1 MGVSSMTEA
10 GLSSSDSSLL
20 TNVLREAIFTASEKS
35 IAGSVYN
42 VYDMTATPGLTVQIP
57 VYPEATAFAPT
68 QAQDIDGEAITTTN
82 ETITASE
89 IGARIDVSDLLAE
102 STARTMASDVGV
114 MLGNA
119 IAEKIDTD
127 AFSLFT
133 SVTAGVGDNAAD
145 LTSDDVL
152 SAVYT
157 LRNANAPTD
166 ADGDYYA
173 VVHPGQALRLTKAL
187 VGAGFNSSNGN
198 ALSNTGNALISS
210 SAYVGRLFNVKIFQS
225 TALGND
231 SVATD
236 TEGCLFSPIAFGHIL
251 KRPIRVETQRD
262 ASARTTE
269 YVATTARGNAILKNN
284 YAVRLKGA
292 KSI

>member
-1 MGVSSMTEA
+1 MALTSMNEA

-57 VYPEATAFAPT
+57 IYPEATAYTPT
-68 QAQDIDGEAITTTN
+68 QAQDILGEAISTSN
-82 ETITASE
+82 QTITAAE

-102 STARTMASDVGV
+102 STARNMASDVGV
-114 MLGNA
+114 LLGNS
-119 IAEKIDTD
+119 IAEKIDVE
-127 AFSLFT
+127 AFKKFRE
-133 SVTAGVGDNAAD
+133 VTAGVGDNAAD
-145 LTSDDVL
+145 LSANDIL

-166 ADGDYYA
+166 ADGDYFA
-173 VVHPGQALRLTKAL
+173 VLHPGQALRLTKELIA
-187 VGAGFNSSNGN
+187 AGINTNAG
-198 ALSNTGNALISS
+198 ALSSVGNSLISS
-210 SAYVGRLFNVKIFQS
+210 SAYVGKMFNVKIFQS
-225 TALGND
+225 TALEDD
-231 SVATD
+231 SVAND

-251 KRPIRVETQRD
+251 KRAIRVETQRD

-284 YAVRLKGA
+284 YAVRLRGA
-292 KSI
+292 KNI

>member
-1 MGVSSMTEA
+1 MALTSMNEA

-35 IAGSVYN
+35 IAGSVFN

-57 VYPEATAFAPT
+57 IYPEATAYTPT
-68 QAQDIDGEAITTTN
+68 QAQDILGEAISTSN
-82 ETITASE
+82 QVITAAE

-102 STARTMASDVGV
+102 STARNMASDVGV
-114 MLGNA
+114 LLGNS
-119 IAEKIDTD
+119 IAEKIDVE
-127 AFSLFT
+127 AFKKFRD
-133 SVTAGVGDNAAD
+133 VTAGVGDNAAD
-145 LTSDDVL
+145 LSANDIL

-166 ADGDYYA
+166 ADGDYFA
-173 VVHPGQALRLTKAL
+173 VLHPGQALRLTKELIA
-187 VGAGFNSSNGN
+187 AGINTNAG
-198 ALSNTGNALISS
+198 ALSSTGNALISS
-210 SAYVGRLFNVKIFQS
+210 SAYVGKMFNVKIFQS
-225 TALGND
+225 TALEDD
-231 SVATD
+231 SVAND

-251 KRPIRVETQRD
+251 KRAIRVETQRD

-292 KSI
+292 KNI

>member
-1 MGVSSMTEA
+1 MATTSMTEA

-57 VYPEATAFAPT
+57 IYPEATAYTPT
-68 QAQDIDGEAITTTN
+68 QAQDILGEAISTSN
-82 ETITASE
+82 QTITAAE

-102 STARTMASDVGV
+102 STARNMASDVGV
-114 MLGNA
+114 LLGNS
-119 IAEKIDTD
+119 IAEKIDVE
-127 AFSLFT
+127 AFKKFRE
-133 SVTAGVGDNAAD
+133 VTAGVGDSTVD
-145 LTSDDVL
+145 LKANDIL

-166 ADGDYYA
+166 ADGDYFA
-173 VVHPGQALRLTKAL
+173 VLHPGQALRLTKELIA
-187 VGAGFNSSNGN
+187 AGINTNAG
-198 ALSNTGNALISS
+198 ALSSVGNSLISS
-210 SAYVGRLFNVKIFQS
+210 SAYVGKMFNVKIFQS
-225 TALGND
+225 TALEDD
-231 SVATD
+231 SVAND

-251 KRPIRVETQRD
+251 KRAIRVETQRD

-284 YAVRLKGA
+284 YAVRLRGA
-292 KSI
+292 KNI

>member
-1 MGVSSMTEA
+1 MALGNMTEA

-35 IAGSVYN
+35 IAGSVFN
-42 VYDMTATPGLTVQIP
+42 VYDMTGTPGLTVQIP
-57 VYPEATAFAPT
+57 IYPEATAYTPT
-68 QAQDIDGEAITTTN
+68 QAQDILGEAISTSN
-82 ETITASE
+82 QVITAAE

-102 STARTMASDVGV
+102 STARNMASDVGV
-114 MLGNA
+114 LLGNS
-119 IAEKIDTD
+119 IAEKIDVE
-127 AFSLFT
+127 AFKKFRE
-133 SVTAGVGDNAAD
+133 VTAGVGDSTVD
-145 LTSDDVL
+145 LKANDIL

-166 ADGDYYA
+166 ADGDYFA
-173 VVHPGQALRLTKAL
+173 VLHPGQALRLTKELIA
-187 VGAGFNSSNGN
+187 AGINTNAG
-198 ALSNTGNALISS
+198 ALSSTGNALISS
-210 SAYVGRLFNVKIFQS
+210 SAYVGKMFNVKIFQS
-225 TALGND
+225 TALEDD
-231 SVATD
+231 SVAND

-251 KRPIRVETQRD
+251 KRAIRVETQRD

-292 KSI
+292 KNI

>member
-1 MGVSSMTEA
+1 MALGNMTEA

-35 IAGSVYN
+35 IAGSVFN
-42 VYDMTATPGLTVQIP
+42 VYDMTGTPGLTVQIP
-57 VYPEATAFAPT
+57 IYPEATAYTPT
-68 QAQDIDGEAITTTN
+68 QAQDILGEAISTSN
-82 ETITASE
+82 QVITAAE

-102 STARTMASDVGV
+102 STARNMASDVGV
-114 MLGNA
+114 LLGNS
-119 IAEKIDTD
+119 IAEKIDVE
-127 AFSLFT
+127 AFKKFRD
-133 SVTAGVGDNAAD
+133 VTAGVGDNAAD
-145 LTSDDVL
+145 LSANDIL

-166 ADGDYYA
+166 ADGDYFA
-173 VVHPGQALRLTKAL
+173 VLHPGQALRLTKELIA
-187 VGAGFNSSNGN
+187 AGINTNAG
-198 ALSNTGNALISS
+198 ALSSTGNALISS
-210 SAYVGRLFNVKIFQS
+210 SAYVGKMFNVKIFQS
-225 TALGND
+225 TALEDD
-231 SVATD
+231 SVAND

-251 KRPIRVETQRD
+251 KRAIRVETQRD

-292 KSI
+292 KNI

>member
-1 MGVSSMTEA
+1 MATTSMTEA
-10 GLSSSDSSLL
+10 GLSGSDSSLL

-35 IAGSVYN
+35 IAGSVFN
-42 VYDMTATPGLTVQIP
+42 VYDMTATPGLTVQVPI
-57 VYPEATAFAPT
+57 YPEATAYAPT
-68 QAQDIDGEAITTTN
+68 QAQDLTGEAISTSN
-82 ETITASE
+82 QTITASE
-89 IGARIDVSDLLAE
+89 IGARVDVSDLLAE
-102 STARTMASDVGV
+102 STARNMASDTGV
-114 MLGNA
+114 LLGNA

-157 LRNANAPTD
+157 LRNSNAPTD

-187 VGAGFNSSNGN
+187 VGAGFNSSFGN

-292 KSI
+292 KNI

>member
-1 MGVSSMTEA
+1 MGKASMTEA

-35 IAGSVYN
+35 IAGSVFN

-57 VYPEATAFAPT
+57 IYPEATAYAPT
-68 QAQDIDGEAITTTN
+68 QAEDLTGEAISTSN
-82 ETITASE
+82 QVITAAE

-102 STARTMASDVGV
+102 STARNMASDVGV

-127 AFSLFT
+127 AFSIFT
-133 SVTAGVGDNAAD
+133 DVTAGVGDNAAD
-145 LTSDDVL
+145 LTANDIL

-157 LRNANAPTD
+157 LRNTNAPTD

-173 VVHPGQALRLTKAL
+173 VVHPGQALRLTKEL
-187 VGAGFNSSNGN
+187 VGAGINSSYGN
-198 ALSNTGNALISS
+198 AISNTGNALISS

-236 TEGCLFSPIAFGHIL
+236 TEGCLFSPMSFGHIL
-251 KRPIRVETQRD
+251 KRPIRIETQRD

-292 KSI
+292 KNI

>member
-1 MGVSSMTEA
+1 MALDNMTEA

-35 IAGSVYN
+35 IAGSVFN

-57 VYPEATAFAPT
+57 IYPEATAFTPT
-68 QAQDIDGEAITTTN
+68 QAQDILGEAISTSN
-82 ETITASE
+82 QTITAAE

-102 STARTMASDVGV
+102 STARNMASDVGV
-114 MLGNA
+114 LLGNS
-119 IAEKIDTD
+119 IAEKIDVE
-127 AFSLFT
+127 AFKKFRD
-133 SVTAGVGDNAAD
+133 VTAGVGDNAAD
-145 LTSDDVL
+145 LSANDIL

-157 LRNANAPTD
+157 LRNSNAPTD
-166 ADGDYYA
+166 ADGDYFA
-173 VVHPGQALRLTKAL
+173 VLHPGQALRLTKELIA
-187 VGAGFNSSNGN
+187 AGINTNAG
-198 ALSNTGNALISS
+198 ALSSTGNALISS
-210 SAYVGRLFNVKIFQS
+210 SAYVGKMFNVKIFQS
-225 TALGND
+225 TALEDD
-231 SVATD
+231 SVAND

-251 KRPIRVETQRD
+251 KRNIRVETQRD

-292 KSI
+292 KNI

>member
-1 MGVSSMTEA
+1 MALTSMNEA

-57 VYPEATAFAPT
+57 IYPEATAYTPT
-68 QAQDIDGEAITTTN
+68 QAQDILGEAISTSN
-82 ETITASE
+82 QTITAAE

-102 STARTMASDVGV
+102 STARNMASDVGV
-114 MLGNA
+114 LLGNS
-119 IAEKIDTD
+119 IAEKIDVE
-127 AFSLFT
+127 AFKKFRE
-133 SVTAGVGDNAAD
+133 VTAGVGDSTVD
-145 LTSDDVL
+145 LKANDIL

-166 ADGDYYA
+166 ADGDYFA
-173 VVHPGQALRLTKAL
+173 VLHPGQALRLTKELIA
-187 VGAGFNSSNGN
+187 AGINTNAG
-198 ALSNTGNALISS
+198 ALSSVGNSLISS
-210 SAYVGRLFNVKIFQS
+210 SAYVGKMFNVKIFQS
-225 TALGND
+225 TALEDD
-231 SVATD
+231 SVAND

-251 KRPIRVETQRD
+251 KRAIRVETQRD

-284 YAVRLKGA
+284 YAVRLRGA
-292 KSI
+292 KNI